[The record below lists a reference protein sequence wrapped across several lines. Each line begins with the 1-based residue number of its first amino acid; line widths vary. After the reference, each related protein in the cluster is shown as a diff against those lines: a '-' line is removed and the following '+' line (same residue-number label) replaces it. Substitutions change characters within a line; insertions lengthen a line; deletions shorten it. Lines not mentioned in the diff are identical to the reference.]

1 MKQTFL
7 SKLGLFSLVL
17 TLFFTASA
25 AAQDYVVVTPADPEG
40 WSDDGS
46 TMGGSVSFEHDED
59 APRGIGALELT
70 TNDDPAA
77 KANYMLTFE
86 PVDMDDVTDL
96 SYYNKT
102 ISASFD
108 QGAASYQLSVCLE
121 GYDADTESCNGFTT
135 LVFEPYWNTAQGPVI
150 FGEYQE
156 WDVDAGEF
164 WSTRSYTG
172 DGACAVTAGG
182 GGPPL
187 YTLSTLQTNCP
198 DAVVWGI
205 SVNVGSN
212 NTDYDTMVDL
222 VQFNDT
228 IYDFEPY
235 EVPTDMA
242 QCKGMG
248 WRHVRMPDGSMFRNQ
263 GQCVSYVV
271 RAHPPG
277 ERTGKQ

>member
-70 TNDDPAA
+70 TNDDTAA

-121 GYDADTESCNGFTT
+121 GYDADTETCNGFTT

-212 NTDYDTMVDL
+212 KAQIFGNAGREYMEKYGVTKE
-222 VQFNDT
+222 T
-228 IYDFEPY
+228 IAKIA
-235 EVPTDMA
+235 VIA
-242 QCKGMG
+242 
-248 WRHVRMPDGSMFRNQ
+248 
-263 GQCVSYVV
+263 
-271 RAHPPG
+271 
-277 ERTGKQ
+277 